1 MPVNCKLSV
10 LESSGSA
17 RCSGRRIGGARCA
30 LVLLNYAAQ
39 LLGAVWYRFL
49 APQATTV
56 PAAVTWLLSFLPLYG
71 VAFPV
76 YCTLLQRIP
85 RVRPPHRRVGAA
97 WLAGTACI
105 AVALLYAGALA
116 GNGVNALIGLLRG
129 RPADNGL
136 DSLRSS
142 VPLWQ
147 IIVFPC
153 LLAPIGEELIFNLLL
168 ERALPFGEKQA
179 ILFCALAFGAF
190 HGNLYQF
197 FYAFLVRLV
206 LANLYLRSGRL
217 AWCMALHALLNLLGS
232 LPGVLVLPLGEKAI
246 AAYGAALLL
255 VIITGIVLLVRRWDK
270 KPRPAAS
277 QPQTKTAW
285 LFASPG
291 TLAAFGLCLV
301 MTVLALQ

>member
-10 LESSGSA
+10 LEPSGSA
-17 RCSGRRIGGARCA
+17 RCSGRRIGGALCA

-105 AVALLYAGALA
+105 AVALLYAGAL
-116 GNGVNALIGLLRG
+116 L
-129 RPADNGL
+129 
-136 DSLRSS
+136 SS

-197 FYAFLVRLV
+197 FYAFLVRLA

-277 QPQTKTAW
+277 QPQTKAAW

-291 TLAAFGLCLV
+291 ALAAFGLCLV